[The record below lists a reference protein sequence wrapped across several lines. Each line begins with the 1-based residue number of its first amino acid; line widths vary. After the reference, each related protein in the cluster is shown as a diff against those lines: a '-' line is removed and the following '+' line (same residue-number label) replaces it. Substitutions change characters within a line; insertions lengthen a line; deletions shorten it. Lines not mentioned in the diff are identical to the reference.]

1 MYTQIKSA
9 LKTLL
14 DGSSLFQQVYDY
26 EPASLEAFP
35 CATISAQ
42 ASQSSDLATGT
53 LMGPTQ
59 LDTYTFGI
67 RIYYAM
73 TKAEDDQLNDAR
85 QTAEAVILE
94 KTDAL
99 IDLLGA
105 NRTLGG
111 TCQKIKPV
119 ATTIGETQR
128 EQVVKYADV
137 TVQVDVVVKRI

>member
-9 LKTLL
+9 LTELL
-14 DGSSLFQQVYDY
+14 TNSSLFQQVYDY

-35 CATISAQ
+35 CATITAQ
-42 ASQSSDLATGT
+42 SSQSSDLATGT
-53 LMGPTQ
+53 IMGPTQ
-59 LDTYTFGI
+59 LDTYTFSI
-67 RIYYAM
+67 RIYYAL
-73 TKAEDDQLNDAR
+73 TTAEDEQANNAR
-85 QTAEAVILE
+85 QTAETVILA

-105 NRTLGG
+105 NRSLGG
-111 TCQKIKPV
+111 MCQKLKPI

-128 EQVVKYADV
+128 EQVVKYADI